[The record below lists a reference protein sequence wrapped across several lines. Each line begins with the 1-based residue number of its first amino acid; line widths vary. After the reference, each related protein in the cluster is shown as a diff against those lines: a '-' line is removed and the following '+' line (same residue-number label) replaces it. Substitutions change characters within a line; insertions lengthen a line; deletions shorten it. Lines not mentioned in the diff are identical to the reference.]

1 MARHRRLWHVW
12 QRFMDPDRFVFIDE
26 TGAATNMVR
35 RYGWAP
41 RGERLLVAA
50 PYGHW
55 RTTTFVAGLRS
66 TGLVAPLVLDGPMT
80 GPAFL
85 AYVEQFLVPVLRPGD
100 VVVLDNL
107 AAHKVAGVQE
117 AITAAGASLMYL
129 PPYSPDLNPIEQAFA
144 KLKALLRA
152 AAARSRETLWT
163 SIGRLLGRFS
173 PTECRNYLANSGYEF
188 E

>member
-1 MARHRRLWHVW
+1 MAEHRRMWRVW
-12 QRFMDPDRFVFIDE
+12 QRFMDSDRFVFIDE

-41 RGERLLVAA
+41 SGERLVAA
-50 PYGHW
+50 APHGHW

-85 AYVEQFLVPVLRPGD
+85 AYVEQFLVPTLRPGD
-100 VVVLDNL
+100 VAVMDNL
-107 AAHKVAGVQE
+107 AAHKVAGVE
-117 AITAAGASLMYL
+117 AAIRAVGASVLYL

-144 KLKALLRA
+144 KPKALLRRPRPEPGR
-152 AAARSRETLWT
+152 RS
-163 SIGRLLGRFS
+163 GRPS
-173 PTECRNYLANSGYEF
+173 ANSSVVSAQPSAATT
-188 E
+188 